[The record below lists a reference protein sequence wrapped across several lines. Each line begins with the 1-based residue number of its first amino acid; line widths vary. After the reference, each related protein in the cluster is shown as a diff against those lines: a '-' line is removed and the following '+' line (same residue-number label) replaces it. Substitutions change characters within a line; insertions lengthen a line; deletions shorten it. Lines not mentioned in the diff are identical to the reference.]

1 MNKIRQNKKNK
12 KAIDDSEIAEN
23 YRSFRRKFLLSR
35 KRSPIKITR
44 MFLYV
49 SVVTNGCLQIFTNR
63 CTAKKPSNIKS

>member
-44 MFLYV
+44 MFFYV
-49 SVVTNGCLQIFTNR
+49 RFSCN
-63 CTAKKPSNIKS
+63 